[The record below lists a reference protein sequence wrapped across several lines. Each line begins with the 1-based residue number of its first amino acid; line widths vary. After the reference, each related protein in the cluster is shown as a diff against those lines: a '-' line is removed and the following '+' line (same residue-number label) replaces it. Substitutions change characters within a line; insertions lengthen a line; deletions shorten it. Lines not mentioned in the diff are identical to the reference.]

1 MKNFFNI
8 KQPTALALLGL
19 FTASSLMT
27 ANTSQA
33 QANSP
38 ENDVTV
44 ELVLAV
50 DVSYSVDK
58 DEFDLQLAGYKSA
71 FADAEVQAEI
81 KKLPQGLAVN
91 MLFWADQQTTDVGW
105 FKLEKDD
112 NNNITNLENF
122 QNAMNGVTRTS
133 NQITINGSTVNTGS
147 GTDIKLAIDTA
158 KNMLLNNQYQGAA
171 LVIDVSG
178 DGVSDDTPYTG
189 TGNEN
194 GECGHQ
200 HFCPP
205 LVVARDAAVNAG
217 ITINGLPINNQTSQN
232 LANETDIH
240 YEQLVYGG
248 AGAFVELSDGFD
260 DFARAAKAKIMREI
274 EEAGERAAAKAVQ
287 DLFVTDADVS
297 FTDNVLANDLD
308 PEALGLEVALVNQ
321 VDVNVGNQISLPS
334 GALVTIN
341 LDGSLTYDPNGEFE
355 SLLQGES
362 IVDTFEYSI
371 SDGVGGYSSAAV
383 NMTVNGV
390 GIIYPD

>member
-8 KQPTALALLGL
+8 KQPTALTLLGL
-19 FTASSLMT
+19 FAASSLIT
-27 ANTSQA
+27 TNTVQA

-38 ENDVTV
+38 ESDVTV

-50 DVSYSVDK
+50 DVSASVDAK
-58 DEFDLQLAGYKSA
+58 EFDLQLEGYKSA

-91 MLFWADQQTTDVGW
+91 MLFWADQKTTDVGW
-105 FKLEKDD
+105 FKLENDGS
-112 NNNITNLENF
+112 NNITNLENF
-122 QNAMNGVTRTS
+122 QNAMNGVSRAKS
-133 NQITINGSTVNTGS
+133 QITINGSTTKTGA

-189 TGNEN
+189 KGNKG

-205 LVVARDAAVNAG
+205 LIAARDAAVNAG
-217 ITINGLPINNQTSQN
+217 ITINGLPINNQTSKN
-232 LANETDIH
+232 LANQVDIH

-274 EEAGERAAAKAVQ
+274 EEAGERAAASAVK
-287 DLFVTDADVS
+287 DLFVTDADTS
-297 FTDNVLANDLD
+297 FTDNVLVNDLD

-321 VDVNVGNQISLPS
+321 LDVNVGNQISLPS

-341 LDGSLTYDPNGEFE
+341 LDGC
-355 SLLQGES
+355 
-362 IVDTFEYSI
+362 
-371 SDGVGGYSSAAV
+371 GYSSADV

-390 GIIYPD
+390 GIVFPD

>member
-19 FTASSLMT
+19 FTASSLIT
-27 ANTSQA
+27 TNTSQA